1 MWRKAVIGV
10 LILLA
15 GFETSALAEEFLV
28 LRIDGRILRKVS
40 GKLVM
45 TLSAFELDGQES
57 VTLENRKSRERK
69 TVKLSSVYED
79 SCYSD
84 ELPPAEFNAIV
95 PDEWIPFVNW
105 RIPLTTEELNRRLTA
120 IHEQQNV
127 LRHAMGNALMDDDP
141 GSGKV
146 TSRGTLNKIEKYHRL
161 GNRIAQEIMRHWNR
175 EETNPFFFPVRIQV
189 GFNPF
194 GEKMVVSQQTPLLQ
208 AREVMYWEL
217 SRLLTQQYGIDEVLV
232 PTIYNA
238 PGTARR
244 ILPLGT
250 MSRDELNAFSPQLS
264 MSSETLD
271 GAVYLIRQDFV
282 QDIKNT
288 LRTKEYLAPFVT
300 DRPVLDAF
308 VNEGSVT
315 AVVGKQLATS
325 FITPFTV
332 PGDRMFVVLDNESGE
347 EAPVVLESIFEVEGY
362 SLTAPLADDV
372 LSRIRPGMKIRRH
385 K

>member
-1 MWRKAVIGV
+1 
-10 LILLA
+10 
-15 GFETSALAEEFLV
+15 
-28 LRIDGRILRKVS
+28 
-40 GKLVM
+40 
-45 TLSAFELDGQES
+45 
-57 VTLENRKSRERK
+57 
-69 TVKLSSVYED
+69 
-79 SCYSD
+79 
-84 ELPPAEFNAIV
+84 
-95 PDEWIPFVNW
+95 
-105 RIPLTTEELNRRLTA
+105 
-120 IHEQQNV
+120 
-127 LRHAMGNALMDDDP
+127 MGNALMDDDP